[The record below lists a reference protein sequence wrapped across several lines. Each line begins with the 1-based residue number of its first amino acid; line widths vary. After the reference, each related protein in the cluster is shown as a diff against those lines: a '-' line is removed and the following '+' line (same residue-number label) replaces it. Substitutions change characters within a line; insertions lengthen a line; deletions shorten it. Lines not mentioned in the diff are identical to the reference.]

1 MNKDID
7 KKTICYLFS
16 LMRMGH
22 ALSLHKIQIVQM
34 NKNHDN
40 HSSDNRDRALIRI
53 IKKESTKEWNHYVI
67 HNE

>member
-1 MNKDID
+1 
-7 KKTICYLFS
+7 LFS